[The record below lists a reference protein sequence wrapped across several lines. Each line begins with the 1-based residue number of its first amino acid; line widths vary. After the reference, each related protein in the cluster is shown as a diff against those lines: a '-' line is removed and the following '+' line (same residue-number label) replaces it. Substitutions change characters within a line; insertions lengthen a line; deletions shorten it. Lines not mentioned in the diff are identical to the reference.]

1 LTSRTAWPHRI
12 PNYLS
17 IDLYQFGSCTERLD
31 REARE
36 PYRKS
41 EPRERIS
48 ATRRAVISSC
58 IVCRTAVRFTACRPV
73 RIFIQRRYAWKTSG
87 HAAKWAQLCRRASY
101 PGDGLAVVPEVAF
114 LHDKPV
120 GPETEQRHP
129 GQILA
134 AVGVIPWV
142 SWPG

>member
-1 LTSRTAWPHRI
+1 MVALM
-12 PNYLS
+12 
-17 IDLYQFGSCTERLD
+17 G
-31 REARE
+31 
-36 PYRKS
+36 
-41 EPRERIS
+41 
-48 ATRRAVISSC
+48 
-58 IVCRTAVRFTACRPV
+58 
-73 RIFIQRRYAWKTSG
+73 
-87 HAAKWAQLCRRASY
+87 AAKWAQLCRRASY